1 MSTSTEARPGAGSA
15 AEVTSATAVEPR
27 DAAGADLGQLD
38 DQLLD
43 LLRARVAAG
52 MTDAAGLRPGREAAI
67 LRRLVGQRQG
77 GQRQG
82 GLPPSAIIA
91 IWREI
96 FAASLAQ
103 RQTALVAVCD
113 PAMDGR
119 FQAAAREY
127 LGALTPIRVYRG
139 PAQAIGEVVDGRAS
153 AAVLPLPGEAPADGS
168 SGPGWWPGLLQQNTK
183 GRIHVVARLPVWT
196 ARPEGAPA
204 VQAVIIANHP
214 ADPSG
219 EDIGL
224 LALET
229 DPRVSLGTLSQA
241 VTAAGFTPLSALVNR
256 PAGVPIA
263 QFLLEVEGF
272 VAADDPRLARITG
285 LQAPALVVGAYAV
298 AISEEFLA

>member
-1 MSTSTEARPGAGSA
+1 MSTSTEALAGAGSA
-15 AEVTSATAVEPR
+15 AEIPSATAAAPC
-27 DAAGADLGQLD
+27 DAAGADLDRLD
-38 DQLLD
+38 DRLLE
-43 LLRARVAAG
+43 LLAARVAAG
-52 MTDAAGLRPGREAAI
+52 MADAAAGGLRPGQEAAI

-77 GQRQG
+77 A
-82 GLPPSAIIA
+82 LAPSAIIA

-103 RQTALVAVCD
+103 RQAALVAVCD

-127 LGALTPIRVYRG
+127 LGALTPMRVYRG

-196 ARPEGAPA
+196 ARPEGAPS
-204 VQAVIIANHP
+204 VQAVIIANRP

-219 EDIGL
+219 HDIGL

-263 QFLLEVEGF
+263 QFLLEVDGF
-272 VAADDPRLARITG
+272 VAADDPRLAHITG
-285 LQAPALVVGAYAV
+285 LAAPALVVGAYAV
-298 AISEEFLA
+298 AISEEFLE